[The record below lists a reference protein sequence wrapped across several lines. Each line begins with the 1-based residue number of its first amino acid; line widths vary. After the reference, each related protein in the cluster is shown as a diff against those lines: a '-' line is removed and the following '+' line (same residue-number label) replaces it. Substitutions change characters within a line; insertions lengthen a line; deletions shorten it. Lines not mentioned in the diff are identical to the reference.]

1 MKCTVKSKRGIP
13 EPVFYVIVIA
23 IGALLVVLTFLLSTH
38 ISLRKAGQDAE
49 NALAHLER
57 QCISYREIL
66 ASDEVKSLMRLGE
79 QADDLALQLTLDKRA
94 ATSEYLHRFIAT
106 QGLSCIL
113 LIDGQMQP
121 EASLGMTK
129 DEQNGALEYHAVRSV
144 LEAPEKKSLERLNYN
159 GKVFDVAIVARQDTQ
174 GVILCAYQQRQG
186 ALEQYRTTVEALLS
200 GFESQS
206 GNLLFIS
213 DGERIIGT
221 NQDEFYNEMASDIPL
236 LEALE
241 QSSDGEALHRFY
253 SDDTAYFGARARYKS
268 YTLYVVY
275 PQSAVFDSRINAVL
289 ITFCLY
295 MFIMLCTTLL
305 HIRIRIT
312 HLRDI
317 DRQYETIRAISRIY
331 VSNLLVDI
339 RRDRLEVLYR
349 RGSDEIDEA
358 KRASELIEQF
368 CTSRID
374 SQYRDGYREFI
385 CFHTLS
391 ERMGKRDF
399 LEFSFPNLSGT
410 WLLDTI
416 IPKTYDGNG
425 RISTF
430 LLVTKNI
437 NEQKQLELEAQHRME
452 SAIEREMQA
461 SREKTDFLRR
471 MSHDVRTPINVI
483 LGMLEIAMRNPDNA
497 AIQAHCR
504 KKTREAADYL
514 LELVNDVLT
523 LNQYNDGKLTAAR
536 QPFLPREALE
546 RTLSI
551 LEPPAQL
558 KGVSLEATEVDL
570 PDETILGDALW
581 LRQIFQNLLG
591 NAIKYTPTGG
601 FVRCTL
607 KQERGRLIFDC
618 RDNGIGMSEDFQK
631 RMFEPFAQESTER
644 ISEYGGIG
652 LGLSVVKK
660 LVNLIGGTIEVHSA
674 VGKGTHFIVS
684 LPYTAAA
691 SAARITETTQ
701 ARLDGIRVLLA
712 EDNALNAEI
721 AEYLLKDAG
730 AAVTCVSN
738 GRQALH
744 AFADSAPGKFDIIL
758 MDMMMPDMDGLC
770 AAQSI
775 RALARPDA
783 QSVPILALTA
793 NLFPQDIEACRRAG
807 MNDHIGKPLD
817 AATFIPKILKTLQK
831 GSEDNH
837 T

>member
-1 MKCTVKSKRGIP
+1 MKRTTKPRRVIS
-13 EPVFYVIVIA
+13 EPVFYAIMIA
-23 IGALLVVLTFLLSTH
+23 IGVLLITLAFLLSTYVN
-38 ISLRKAGQDAE
+38 LRKAERDAE

-94 ATSEYLHRFIAT
+94 ATSEYLRRFIAT

-113 LIDGQMQP
+113 LIDGQMRT
-121 EASLGMTK
+121 EISLGMTK
-129 DEQNGALEYHAVRSV
+129 DEQSNALGYHAVRSV
-144 LEAPEKKSLERLNYN
+144 LEAPEKQYLERLSYN
-159 GKVFDVAIVARQDTQ
+159 GRIFDVAIVARQDAQ

-186 ALEQYRTTVEALLS
+186 VLEQYRATVEALLS

-206 GNLLFIS
+206 ENLLFIS

-221 NQDEFYNEMASDIPL
+221 NQDRFYNEKASDIPL

-241 QSSDGEALHRFY
+241 QSSDGETLHRFY

-275 PQSAVFDSRINAVL
+275 PQSAVFDSRLNTVL

-305 HIRIRIT
+305 HIHIRIT

-349 RGSDEIDEA
+349 RSSGEMDEA
-358 KRASELIEQF
+358 KSASELIEQF

-374 SQYRDGYREFI
+374 PQYRNDYRKFV
-385 CFHTLS
+385 CFRTLS
-391 ERMGKRDF
+391 ERMGERDF
-399 LEFSFPNLSGT
+399 LEYSFPNLDGI

-416 IPKTYDGNG
+416 IPKTYDADG
-425 RISTF
+425 RVSTF

-437 NEQKQLELEAQHRME
+437 NEEKQLELEAQHRME
-452 SAIEREMQA
+452 SAIEREVQA
-461 SREKTDFLRR
+461 GREKTDFLRR

-483 LGMLEIAMRNPDNA
+483 LGMLEIAVRNPDDA
-497 AIQAHCR
+497 AVQAHCR

-523 LNQYNDGKLTAAR
+523 LNQYNDGKLTAAK
-536 QPFLPREALE
+536 QPFSPREALE

-551 LEPPAQL
+551 LEPPAQR
-558 KGVSLEATEVDL
+558 KGVSLEASEIDL

-591 NAIKYTPTGG
+591 NAIKYTPAGG

-607 KQERGRLIFDC
+607 KQESGQLIFDC
-618 RDNGIGMSEDFQK
+618 RDNGIGMSNDFQK

-644 ISEYGGIG
+644 DSEYGGIG

-660 LVNLIGGTIEVHSA
+660 LVDLIGGTIEVRSA
-674 VGKGTHFIVS
+674 VGEGTRFTVS
-684 LPYTAAA
+684 LPYTAMP
-691 SAARITETTQ
+691 SAAQLPETVQ
-701 ARLDGIRVLLA
+701 ARLDGVRILLA

-730 AAVTCVSN
+730 AAVTCVSD

-744 AFADSAPGKFDIIL
+744 AFAASAPGEFDIIL

-783 QSVPILALTA
+783 QSIPILALTA
-793 NLFPQDIEACRRAG
+793 NLFPQDIEACRSAG

-817 AATFIPKILKTLQK
+817 AATFIPKILKALRK